1 MPQKQKLKQPE
12 VLFSARLSIHS
23 PMNTFFKKLR
33 TVLTDRSLRNRIL
46 FVLGIMV
53 IFRLLGTI
61 PVPGVDTAQLSQF
74 LAKNQL
80 LSLFSTLSGGGLSS
94 FSIVMLGV
102 SPYITASI
110 IMQVLGMMV
119 PSLKE
124 LMQESGEAGRR
135 TFNQYTRLL
144 TVPIAFLQ
152 AFAFLRY
159 LQTQGAIGTLSTS
172 AFITNIIIIAAGSIL
187 LLWLGELINEF
198 GIGNGTSIIIMAGIL
213 AVLPTNVSQFLFTFT
228 MDMLPTILL
237 YLAIGLIVIA
247 GVVYIYEAER
257 PVHVTYARQVRG
269 VRAFGGS
276 DSYIPLRLTQA
287 GVMPIIFA
295 SSFLLFPQ
303 FIATL
308 FQTSSTPALY
318 AISHAL
324 TTFLQNTWLYAAVYF
339 VLVVFFTYFYT
350 AVTFDPAQIATN
362 LQKNGAFIPG
372 TRPGD
377 ATNNYLAAVVTR
389 ITLVGSL
396 FLGTVAVLPII
407 VKNVSGI
414 TAFSLGGTSLL
425 ITVSVVI
432 DLIRRIDAQVSMQEY

>member
-1 MPQKQKLKQPE
+1 
-12 VLFSARLSIHS
+12 
-23 PMNTFFKKLR
+23 MNTFFKKLKTAIMDR
-33 TVLTDRSLRNRIL
+33 TLRNRIL
-46 FVLGIMV
+46 FVLGV
-53 IFRLLGTI
+53 LVVFRLLGTI
-61 PVPGVDTAQLSQF
+61 PVPGVDTSRLTEFLSN
-74 LAKNQL
+74 NQL

-110 IMQVLGMMV
+110 IMQVLGMMI
-119 PSLKE
+119 PSMKE

-144 TVPIAFLQ
+144 TLPIAVLQ
-152 AFAFLRY
+152 AFAFLKY
-159 LQTQGAIGTLSTS
+159 LQTQGAIGTLS
-172 AFITNIIIIAAGSIL
+172 AGALVTNIIIITAGSML

-198 GIGNGTSIIIMAGIL
+198 GIGNGTSIIILAGIL
-213 AVLPTNVSQFLFTFT
+213 AVLPTSIAQFLFTFT
-228 MDMLPTILL
+228 IDMLPTVLA
-237 YLAIGLIVIA
+237 YLAIGLVVIA

-269 VRAFGGS
+269 VRSFNGS

-308 FQTSSTPALY
+308 FQNSAVPALY
-318 AISHAL
+318 AISQGMTA
-324 TTFLQNTWLYAAVYF
+324 FLQNTWLYAAIYF

-350 AVTFDPAQIATN
+350 AVTFDPKQIADN

-372 TRPGD
+372 TRPGQ
-377 ATNNYLAAVVTR
+377 ATDSYLASVVTR

-407 VKNVSGI
+407 VQNLSGI
-414 TAFSLGGTSLL
+414 TAFAIGGTSLL

-432 DLIRRIDAQVSMQEY
+432 DLIRRVDAQVSMQEY